1 MRSTISGMNRMLLAF
16 IICASLVSVAQS
28 KPRDVDLAASDGT
41 HLKATFYAANA
52 NGKPAPAVMLLHMCN
67 TDRKS
72 WTPVAEQLAA
82 TGISALTID
91 NRGFGESGG
100 PRWQDASPEVRQQ
113 IGEKWPGDFD
123 TAFAWLLS
131 QNGVTKNG
139 IGAGGGSCG
148 VNNVVK
154 LASRHAEIRSLVL
167 LAGGI
172 ETSGVNYLRQN
183 A

>member
-1 MRSTISGMNRMLLAF
+1 MNRLLIAF
-16 IICASLVSVAQS
+16 VICASTLAIGQPA
-28 KPRDVDLAASDGT
+28 PRDIDLTAPDGT

-52 NGKPAPAVMLLHMCN
+52 SGKSAPAAMLLHMCV

-82 TGISALTID
+82 AGISALTID

-100 PRWQDASPEVRQQ
+100 QRYETASPQLQQQ
-113 IGEKWPGDFD
+113 IAEKWPGDFD

-131 QNGVTKNG
+131 QSGVDKKR

-148 VNNVVK
+148 VNNAVK
-154 LASRHAEIRSLVL
+154 LA
-167 LAGGI
+167 
-172 ETSGVNYLRQN
+172 
-183 A
+183 